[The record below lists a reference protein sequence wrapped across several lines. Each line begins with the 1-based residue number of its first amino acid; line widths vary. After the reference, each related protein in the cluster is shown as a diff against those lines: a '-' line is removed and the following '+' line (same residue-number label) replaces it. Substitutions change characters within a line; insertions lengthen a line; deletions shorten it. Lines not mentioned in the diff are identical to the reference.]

1 MQILLNPRFRIV
13 SCLVWCLSWP
23 AIAVALLTPL
33 PFGFISR
40 SDLLGHL
47 LLFTVMTVTIVA
59 FARTRTQIVVLALLS
74 IAYGIALEFGQ
85 AYVPNRTFDAADA
98 IANAL
103 GGIVGC
109 LIRDRSLGPA
119 DQQGRPNTTSDNAGQ
134 PFVRRLTKA
143 ILMGSPE
150 TRYPFSDVQRPESIP

>member
-1 MQILLNPRFRIV
+1 MNPRFRIV

-103 GGIVGC
+103 GGIAGC
-109 LIRDRSLGPA
+109 LIAIVLLDRLVNKGARTQPPTTPA
-119 DQQGRPNTTSDNAGQ
+119 SRSSG
-134 PFVRRLTKA
+134 V
-143 ILMGSPE
+143 
-150 TRYPFSDVQRPESIP
+150 

>member
-1 MQILLNPRFRIV
+1 MQILLNPRFRLV

-23 AIAVALLTPL
+23 AIAIALLTPL
-33 PFGFISR
+33 PFAFVSR

-47 LLFTVMTVTIVA
+47 LLFAVMTVTIVA
-59 FARTRTQIVVLALLS
+59 FARTRTQIIALALLS
-74 IAYGIALEFGQ
+74 IAYGVALEFGQ

-109 LIRDRSLGPA
+109 LIALALLERLVGKNPRTQHPA
-119 DQQGRPNTTSDNAGQ
+119 TPAS
-134 PFVRRLTKA
+134 RLPDA
-143 ILMGSPE
+143 
-150 TRYPFSDVQRPESIP
+150 

>member
-1 MQILLNPRFRIV
+1 MQILLNPRFRIA
-13 SCLVWCLSWP
+13 SCLAWCLSWP
-23 AIAVALLTPL
+23 AIAVLLLTPL

-47 LLFTVMTVTIVA
+47 LLFAVMTASVIA
-59 FARTRTQIVVLALLS
+59 FARTRTQIIALALLS

-103 GGIVGC
+103 GGIAGC
-109 LIRDRSLGPA
+109 FIAIALLDRLIGKNARTRRPTTPASRS
-119 DQQGRPNTTSDNAGQ
+119 SS
-134 PFVRRLTKA
+134 V
-143 ILMGSPE
+143 
-150 TRYPFSDVQRPESIP
+150 